1 MKRKIFVSALLALAV
16 ITIGSAQDLDK
27 ILKDHF
33 KAVGQKNLDKITSL
47 ETTGTASSMGMD
59 MGFVMQAKRPDKLK
73 IVIEVQ
79 GAQIIQAVDGQTV
92 WAVNPMMGSS
102 TPMELT
108 GAEAENLI
116 GQADMDG
123 PLWNYEEKGHQLA
136 LEGTEDVNGKECY
149 VLKLTKSNDNT
160 DYYFID
166 KESSLIQKVR
176 TSTVSNGVP
185 MEVEAFQSNYKD
197 VGGYM
202 MPFSIE
208 QRVGGQVMMNL
219 DLENVE
225 ANVAIDDAV
234 FAKPASN

>member
-1 MKRKIFVSALLALAV
+1 MKRKVFVSALLALAV

-123 PLWNYEEKGHQLA
+123 PLWNYQDKGHQLA

-225 ANVAIDDAV
+225 ANVEIDDAV